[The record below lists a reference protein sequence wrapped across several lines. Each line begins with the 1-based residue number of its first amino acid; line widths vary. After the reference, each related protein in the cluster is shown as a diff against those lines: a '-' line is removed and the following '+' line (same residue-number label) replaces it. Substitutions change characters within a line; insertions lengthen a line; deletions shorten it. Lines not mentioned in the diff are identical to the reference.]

1 MWAAGICAGG
11 LIRALTTA
19 LVATLPDASVV
30 CASDALGGKRRV
42 RQSVGLTA
50 TPSDRCVAGPSCSI
64 SADRLDVCTASAH
77 ALVWD
82 RSPRPEQSSPAAG
95 AGRREPARCR
105 RAAYRTT
112 TSMPGGTSRNW
123 ARRPSARSDSTPFP
137 SRRPSSWSSMPSG
150 SRGATSTRPAGTSG
164 RIPSNCSVR

>member
-1 MWAAGICAGG
+1 MGGRRPCCLGRFEITAGAPI
-11 LIRALTTA
+11 
-19 LVATLPDASVV
+19 ATVSDASVV
-30 CASDALGGKRRV
+30 CASDALRENRITT
-42 RQSVGLTA
+42 L
-50 TPSDRCVAGPSCSI
+50 SDRCVAGPSCSI

-95 AGRREPARCR
+95 AGRCEPARCR